1 MKSSFKYILSVAAV
15 AALSSPAFAEVVKT
29 EGAVTSVTKQTSAVA
44 PDGSVV
50 YESQTTVTRAP
61 VKPGQVTFYYY
72 NPELEEIVT
81 GSDLTDDIIAL
92 WDTNNNNVI
101 DNHEFYTNAMVVYEP
116 VEYTSRTFKDVDGH
130 LKVTRE
136 EYTLRL
142 QQLPSYRNLNKDAN
156 EGLTLYEF
164 TGVGFQDA
172 DNNNDNQISYDEL
185 KNAFYAKE
193 GLAPK
198 PLKENH

>member
-1 MKSSFKYILSVAAV
+1 MKSTFKYILGVAAV
-15 AALSSPAFAEVVKT
+15 AVLSSPAFAEAVKT

-44 PDGSVV
+44 ADGSVV

-61 VKPGQVTFYYY
+61 VKPGHVTFYYY
-72 NPELEEIVT
+72 DPKAAEIVT

-92 WDTNNNNVI
+92 WDINNNNVI

-116 VEYTSRTFKDVDGH
+116 VEYTSRTFKDIDGH
-130 LKVTRE
+130 LKVTKE

-142 QQLPSYRNLNKDAN
+142 QQLPAYRDMNKDKD

-193 GLAPK
+193 GLAPT